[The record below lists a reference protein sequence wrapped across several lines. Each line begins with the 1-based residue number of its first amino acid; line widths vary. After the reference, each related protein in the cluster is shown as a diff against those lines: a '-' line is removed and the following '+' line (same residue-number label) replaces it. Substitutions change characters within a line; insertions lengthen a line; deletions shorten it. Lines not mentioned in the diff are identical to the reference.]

1 MQDIEATVLR
11 MSSSGGVPVRRRS
24 SEAAA
29 LTPFGA
35 RSMFAHPDTLGGIV
49 SMLWDAGVFSVD
61 GDEYHWRD
69 VIVAAVRWGEWAK
82 ADRRTRQGI
91 AAMSYSEETSDPLP
105 AGTLDTAAKEFR

>member
-11 MSSSGGVPVRRRS
+11 MSSSGGVPVCRRS

-29 LTPFGA
+29 LTPYRA
-35 RSMFAHPDTLGGIV
+35 RSSSRTLTLSVV
-49 SMLWDAGVFSVD
+49 SFRCCRDAGVFSVD
-61 GDEYHWRD
+61 GDEYRWRD

-91 AAMSYSEETSDPLP
+91 AARSYSEETSDPV
-105 AGTLDTAAKEFR
+105 